1 MKEKTIEAPVKKGT
15 EVGKM
20 EVSLKD
26 GDKLGYVDGKQTETI
41 DVLTASDVE
50 KANWFMLSTQ
60 AVGSFFTGIGNY
72 VSDGVKGWFN

>member
-41 DVLTASDVE
+41 DVLTADVE

-60 AVGSFFTGIGNY
+60 AVGSFFTGMGNY